1 MSLGKFLSNLRREK
15 QSSRD
20 DDMFKMLKMLARA
33 SQEANKETE
42 QWRKGFLK

>member
-1 MSLGKFLSNLRREK
+1 MSLSKYLSNLRRK
-15 QSSRD
+15 KKNSRD

-42 QWRKGFLK
+42 QWRKGLLM